1 MNDLGIEILILKHDR
16 TVLFLELQEHD
27 LSDYVY
33 PYFLSEKLKCTS
45 LHSVNLVHSEHSVH
59 LVQAYDLHIF
69 D

>member
-1 MNDLGIEILILKHDR
+1 MNDLGIEILILEHDR
-16 TVLFLELQEHD
+16 TALFLELQEHD

-45 LHSVNLVHSEHSVH
+45 LHSVHTEHSVH